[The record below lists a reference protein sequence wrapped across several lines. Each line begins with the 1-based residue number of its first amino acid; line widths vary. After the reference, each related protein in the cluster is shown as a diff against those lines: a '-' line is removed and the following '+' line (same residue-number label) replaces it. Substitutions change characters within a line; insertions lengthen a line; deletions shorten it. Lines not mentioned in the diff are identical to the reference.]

1 MAGVMG
7 IDARAQYGA
16 MVHMRWRVIVNSLRT
31 RRGKFELG
39 ASIFSSGFSL
49 LIWLGA
55 GIGLGFGAYQF
66 AASNQLRMLP
76 LLLWP
81 VLLMWQIFPVML
93 TSFQGNVDLS
103 ILLRFPV
110 SFASYALLYVLFGI
124 FDLSSLL
131 GGVALLGIWI
141 GTVVARPSLAFWAA
155 LSLALFAV
163 FNIVLTRMIFAWLD
177 RWLAQRKTRE
187 ILGSLILFSFL
198 ALQFLNPA
206 FHQRGRHHS
215 SAHISAAHAERMAD
229 RLQRPLP
236 PALAASA
243 IQLAGQD
250 HALESSVP
258 LGWLTLYVIG
268 IAGLLGLR
276 LRAEYRGESLG
287 EAPSRTDRVKSQP
300 VRDTPLRE
308 IRPSLHDSGKIG
320 AIFEKE
326 VRYLSRSGIMLYSLL
341 APLVLLFLFG
351 GTSRS
356 GHASAFQYAFPVG
369 VAYGFLGLTRLIGNS
384 LGGEAAGIQ
393 LYFLSPTPFRTVML
407 AKNLVQIVLFC
418 LELALVCAIVWLRF
432 GMPARQIIAATFCW
446 LLFALPVQLALG
458 NVFSIT
464 MAYRMTLT
472 RMSREQGAMGNGLLS
487 LLVQLVLFAI
497 GAAVYFSLAYTGHQ
511 QLAAPVFLVL
521 AGCGILAWFYS
532 LSAVDR
538 LATNRREALTAALV
552 RGT

>member
-7 IDARAQYGA
+7 TAARAQYGA
-16 MVHMRWRVIVNSLRT
+16 MIQMRWRMMVNSLRT
-31 RRGKFELG
+31 RRGKLELG

-66 AASNQLRMLP
+66 AAGNQLRMLP

-110 SFASYALLYVLFGI
+110 SFASYALLYVLFGV
-124 FDLSSLL
+124 FDLSSLV
-131 GGVALLGIWI
+131 GGVALLGIWT
-141 GTVVARPSLAFWAA
+141 GTVIARPHLAFWAA
-155 LSLALFAV
+155 LALALFAV
-163 FNIVLTRMIFAWLD
+163 FNVLLTRMIFAWLD

-187 ILGSLILFSFL
+187 ILGSLILFFFL

-215 SAHISAAHAERMAD
+215 SRPVSAVQAERMGD

-236 PALAASA
+236 PALAARA
-243 IQLAGQD
+243 IQLVGQGHVLD
-250 HALESSVP
+250 SSAP
-258 LGWLTLYVIG
+258 LGWLVLYSTGV
-268 IAGLLGLR
+268 AGLLGLR

-287 EAPSRTDRVKSQP
+287 EAPGTTDRVQSKSIRETP
-300 VRDTPLRE
+300 VRG
-308 IRPSLHDSGKIG
+308 IRPFLHDSGKIG

-326 VRYLSRSGIMLYSLL
+326 VRYLSRSGTMLYSLL

-369 VAYGFLGLTRLIGNS
+369 VAYGFLGLTRLVGNS

-418 LELALVCAIVWLRF
+418 VELVLVCAIVWLRF
-432 GMPARQIIAATFCW
+432 GMPRPQIIAATFCW

-458 NVFSIT
+458 NLLSIT

-472 RMSREQGAMGNGLLS
+472 RMSREQGATGNGLLS
-487 LLVQLVLFAI
+487 LLVQLVVFAI
-497 GAAVYFSLAYTGHQ
+497 GAAIYLPLAHAGHQ
-511 QLAAPVFLVL
+511 RLAVPVFLVL
-521 AGCGILAWFYS
+521 AGGGILVWVRG

-538 LATNRREALTAALV
+538 LVTNRREALTAALV